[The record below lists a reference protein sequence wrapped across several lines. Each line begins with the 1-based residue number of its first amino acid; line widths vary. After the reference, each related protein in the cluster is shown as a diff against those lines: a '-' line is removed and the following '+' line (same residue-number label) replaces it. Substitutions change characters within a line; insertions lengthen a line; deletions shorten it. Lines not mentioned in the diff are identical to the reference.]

1 MLTTFGI
8 FWSTEGAG
16 AHWPGDDASLP
27 GVLAFVILMS
37 AAAVTTLKRRR
48 RPAFA

>member
-16 AHWPGDDASLP
+16 ASFPGEDAALP
-27 GVLAFVILMS
+27 FILGFVLVVSFGLVGL
-37 AAAVTTLKRRR
+37 LRQRRL
-48 RPAFA
+48 ALA